1 MAFST
6 SKTDTVDRGI
16 KVGFF
21 EQRPRHRLTTKI
33 MLHVTVAGGF
43 LTQTIGKGSR
53 YRLVDDT
60 PYVRRDPIERPVLHV
75 HLNGWII
82 EDVDGWVYCDLALG
96 APYL

>member
-16 KVGFF
+16 EVGFF

-53 YRLVDDT
+53 YR
-60 PYVRRDPIERPVLHV
+60 YVRRDPIERPVLHV
-75 HLNGWII
+75 HLIGWII